1 MVVGGLWPPFK
12 PINPWGIPS
21 LNTALLITSG
31 GFAVLSQRI
40 LSSGNREWALVM
52 LAIAILLGVF
62 FIFVQLREF
71 RLTRFCIND
80 TVYGSIFFLL
90 TGFHGLHVI
99 IGTVFLRVN

>member
-1 MVVGGLWPPFK
+1 M
-12 PINPWGIPS
+12 
-21 LNTALLITSG
+21 
-31 GFAVLSQRI
+31 
-40 LSSGNREWALVM
+40 SSGNREWALVM

-71 RLTRFCIND
+71 RLTRFSIND

-99 IGTVFLRVN
+99 IGTVFLRVNWIRIFRQHFAPSHHFGVTAGNWY